1 MRVTEFPGQRAT
13 RRLRPNL
20 KMRTAN
26 GWTWPLLVSILG
38 AAPAACS
45 TTYRE
50 VRLSEPVLATSG
62 GLHLEVARAF
72 LNDEVLDDGVGDGTA
87 LIVELTA
94 SNAGPQPWT
103 AKASAFWCLLQ
114 VDTAHP
120 DQTLLLPPSVD
131 GEGPFPGQPPEVPEL
146 KPIEVPAGQ
155 TRSFWVLF
163 RGYRFAGSEIPR
175 RVTLDLPGIDGRP
188 IELTLAD
195 PARGF
200 LRWKVA
206 PKSSAYLV
214 GFRNDSF
221 YGSYLRGNTSSMQV
235 SRIATAGPLLW
246 DAGFST
252 TLLVETQGRLQSPT
266 SSFSNLGL
274 DAHLTAPLWRWG
286 AAPDPRRIGLYGG
299 AEVQVLT
306 AVMPP
311 APAGVKQTP
320 IVYGAFEPEVGLE
333 LDIGALRTAATPFP
347 LDDAGRNP
355 IPRWQIRYGYTHT
368 WIGHGTSDG
377 LVSSFRLA
385 W

>member
-1 MRVTEFPGQRAT
+1 V
-13 RRLRPNL
+13 
-20 KMRTAN
+20 
-26 GWTWPLLVSILG
+26 LLVCGLS
-38 AAPAACS
+38 ACG

-50 VRLSEPVLATSG
+50 VRLSEPAPAAAD
-62 GLHLEVARAF
+62 GLRLQVTRVF
-72 LNDEVLDDGVGDGTA
+72 LNDEVLEDGVGEDTA

-94 SNAGPQPWT
+94 SNAGPQPWI
-103 AKASAFWCLLQ
+103 AKVSAFWCLLQ
-114 VDTAHP
+114 VDLAHP
-120 DQTLLLPPSVD
+120 DQTLLFPPSVD
-131 GEGPFPGQPPEVPEL
+131 GEGSFPGQPPEPPEL
-146 KPIEVPAGQ
+146 RPIEVPAGQ

-163 RGYRFAGSEIPR
+163 RGYRFAGSEVPR
-175 RVTLDLPGIDGRP
+175 RVTLDVPGIDGRP

-200 LRWKVA
+200 LRWKAA
-206 PKSSAYLV
+206 PRSSAYLV

-221 YGSYLRGNTSSMQV
+221 YGSYLQGNTSSMQV
-235 SRIATAGPLLW
+235 SRIASAGPLLW

-286 AAPDPRRIGLYGG
+286 ALRDPRRIGLYAG

-311 APAGVKQTP
+311 AQPGVKQTP

-333 LDIGALRTAATPFP
+333 LDIGALRTASTPFP
-347 LDDAGRNP
+347 LDDAGPNP
-355 IPRWQIRYGYTHT
+355 LPRWQIRYGYTHS

>member
-1 MRVTEFPGQRAT
+1 MKTTDYRA
-13 RRLRPNL
+13 RSL
-20 KMRTAN
+20 AVA
-26 GWTWPLLVSILG
+26 GLLMLAVGLG
-38 AAPAACS
+38 GCG

-50 VRLSEPVLATSG
+50 VRFSEPVQGAAD
-62 GLHLEVARAF
+62 GLHLDVGRAF
-72 LNDEVLDDGVGDGTA
+72 LNDEVLEDGVGEDTA

-94 SNAGPQPWT
+94 SNSGTQPWT
-103 AKASAFWCLLQ
+103 AKVSAFWCLLQ

-131 GEGPFPGQPPEVPEL
+131 GEGSFPGQPPEVPEL

-163 RGYRFAGSEIPR
+163 RGYRFAGSEIER
-175 RVTLDLPGIDGRP
+175 RVTLSVPGIDGRP
-188 IELTLAD
+188 IELLLAD

-206 PKSSAYLV
+206 PESSAYMV
-214 GFRNDSF
+214 GFENDTFSS
-221 YGSYLRGNTSSMQV
+221 SYLRANTSSMRF

-274 DAHLTAPLWRWG
+274 DAHLSAPIWRWG
-286 AAPDPRRIGLYGG
+286 AVRDPRRIGLFAG

-311 APAGVKQTP
+311 AQSGVKQTP

-333 LDIGALRTAATPFP
+333 LNVGAPRTAATPFP
-347 LDDAGRNP
+347 LDNAGRNP
-355 IPRWQIRYGYTHT
+355 IPRWQIRYGYTHS

-377 LVSSFRLA
+377 LVSSFRLV

>member
-1 MRVTEFPGQRAT
+1 MKTT
-13 RRLRPNL
+13 DRRS
-20 KMRTAN
+20 
-26 GWTWPLLVSILG
+26 GWFLPLVFGLS
-38 AAPAACS
+38 ACG

-50 VRLSEPVLATSG
+50 VRFSEPVQAVAD

-72 LNDEVLDDGVGDGTA
+72 LNDEVLEDGVGEDTA

-94 SNAGPQPWT
+94 SNAGPQPWI
-103 AKASAFWCLLQ
+103 AKVSAFWCLLQ
-114 VDTAHP
+114 VDTALP

-131 GEGPFPGQPPEVPEL
+131 GEGSFTGPPPEPPEL

-163 RGYRFAGSEIPR
+163 RGYRFAGSEIQR
-175 RVTLDLPGIDGRP
+175 RVTLDVPGIDGRP
-188 IELTLAD
+188 IVLTLAD

-206 PKSSAYLV
+206 PTGSAYLV
-214 GFRNDSF
+214 GLQNDTF
-221 YGSYLRGNTSSMQV
+221 YGSYLQANTTSMRF

-246 DAGFST
+246 DVGFST
-252 TLLVETQGRLQSPT
+252 TVLVETQGRLRSPT

-274 DAHLTAPLWRWG
+274 DAYLSAPIWRWG
-286 AAPDPRRIGLYGG
+286 AVLDPRRIGLYAG

-311 APAGVKQTP
+311 AQPGVKQTP
-320 IVYGAFEPEVGLE
+320 IVYGAFDPEVGLE
-333 LDIGALRTAATPFP
+333 LDVGALRTAATPFP
-347 LDDAGRNP
+347 LDNAGRNP
-355 IPRWQIRYGYTHT
+355 IPRWQIRYGYTHS

-377 LVSSFRLA
+377 LVSSFRLV